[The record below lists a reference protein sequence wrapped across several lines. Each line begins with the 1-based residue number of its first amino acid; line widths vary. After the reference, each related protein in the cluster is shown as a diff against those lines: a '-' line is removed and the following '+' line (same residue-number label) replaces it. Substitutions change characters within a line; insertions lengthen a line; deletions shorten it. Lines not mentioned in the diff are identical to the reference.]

1 MMNIFNYIPVL
12 GYFIPILLCYLYSYR
27 LVSFSKNEL
36 RIIILIFIVD
46 VVSIFIYSIIQSL
59 KKKVI
64 QTGEIINVRYYTNKS
79 ELGDDNTNCE
89 LTVRFL
95 FENLAYIIKCRV
107 LNIKFYKEGSI
118 VDVDVNVENPEKS
131 VVMESIRG
139 SYLAFLVSFPI
150 ASAGILWQLIKIME
164 E

>member
-1 MMNIFNYIPVL
+1 MEFKIN
-12 GYFIPILLCYLYSYR
+12 
-27 LVSFSKNEL
+27 
-36 RIIILIFIVD
+36 ILIFIVD
-46 VVSIFIYSIIQSL
+46 VVFIFMYSIRQSL

-64 QTGEIINVRYYTNKS
+64 QTAEIINVRYFTNTS

-118 VDVDVNVENPEKS
+118 VDVEVNVENPEKS

>member
-1 MMNIFNYIPVL
+1 MH
-12 GYFIPILLCYLYSYR
+12 YF
-27 LVSFSKNEL
+27 
-36 RIIILIFIVD
+36 
-46 VVSIFIYSIIQSL
+46 
-59 KKKVI
+59 
-64 QTGEIINVRYYTNKS
+64 TNTS

-118 VDVDVNVENPEKS
+118 VDVEVNVENPEKS

-139 SYLAFLVSFPI
+139 SYLTFLVSFPI

-164 E
+164 K